1 MGLESHQKQR
11 SRSSFQACGKVIVII
26 SRGEEKVFEIRE
38 DIISG
43 PHSLISDPVEVRLG
57 RQVESHV
64 SALDSQPQIADRQT
78 PWSGFRQ
85 VTGGCDH
92 CRNQSAGGEELT
104 SPSAHPVHLSRKP
117 PLLFWGRSREQTYQ
131 RRVLL
136 GTPGKREEAIWEV
149 LTLSPDVPAS
159 QVAQWQRIRLPVQE
173 RQETWVQSL
182 GREDPLEKEMATHS
196 SVLAWGIPGRGAEE
210 PGQRSLS
217 GYGP

>member
-26 SRGEEKVFEIRE
+26 SMGEEKVFEIRE

-92 CRNQSAGGEELT
+92 CRNQSPGGEELT

-149 LTLSPDVPAS
+149 LTPSPDVPAS

-182 GREDPLEKEMATHS
+182 GREDPLEEEMAPHAS
-196 SVLAWGIPGRGAEE
+196 ILAWTIPWTEE
-210 PGQRSLS
+210 PD
-217 GYGP
+217 GPQSMGSQGA